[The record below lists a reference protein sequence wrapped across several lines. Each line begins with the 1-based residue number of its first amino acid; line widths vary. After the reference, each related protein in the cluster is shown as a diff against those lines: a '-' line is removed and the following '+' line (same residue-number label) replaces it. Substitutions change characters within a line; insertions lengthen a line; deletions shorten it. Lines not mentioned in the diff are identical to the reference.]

1 MWTEQLRMENKG
13 QTKPLESRVTL
24 LKGGFGLGAVPSA
37 GHSFLGPALPPLK
50 GLILL
55 S

>member
-1 MWTEQLRMENKG
+1 MWTERLRMENKG
-13 QTKPLESRVTL
+13 QTKILELRATL
-24 LKGGFGLGAVPSA
+24 LKGGFELGAVPSA

-50 GLILL
+50 GLTLL